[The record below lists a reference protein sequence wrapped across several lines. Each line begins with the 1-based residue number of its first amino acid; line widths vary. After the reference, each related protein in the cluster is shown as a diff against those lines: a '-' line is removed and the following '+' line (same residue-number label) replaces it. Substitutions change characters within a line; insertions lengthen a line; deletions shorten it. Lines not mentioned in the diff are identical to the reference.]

1 MDVRTVSEDYKFQR
15 NEMIFWSSILLIIA
29 VIGVGISLWGW
40 SKRDSF
46 VNRCSGITSAY
57 ELDSFTRDYQWVRY
71 GGGLVQTDTVYY
83 SVYEYEIGDNTY
95 QAVMKSY
102 KPIEYNGLCDV
113 YYNPD
118 DTSENFIDMSD
129 FDQYVYII
137 QGNGLREPFDSSST
151 KLSKIIRGY

>member
-1 MDVRTVSEDYKFQR
+1 MDVRIVSEDYKFQR
-15 NEMIFWSSILLIIA
+15 SEMIFWSSILLVLA

-46 VNRCSGITSAY
+46 VERCSKITSAY
-57 ELDSFTRDYQWVRY
+57 ELDSWTEEYQWVRY
-71 GGGLVQTDTVYY
+71 GDGLVHTGYVYY
-83 SVYEYEIGDNTY
+83 TKYEYEIGDKTY
-95 QAVMKSY
+95 QAVLKSNT
-102 KPIEYNGLCDV
+102 PIEYNGLCDV
-113 YYNPD
+113 YYNPN